1 LSNQISF
8 FIFTLHGGKV
18 TTRRQWLSLGF
29 TETLWLNARQSK
41 KAHRNFHQMALNDSL
56 AMSSVPKKYFGFL
69 VDEISECGHTIKWR
83 KPNSKYSLYDFRLKA
98 SFKPIENI

>member
-1 LSNQISF
+1 MAF
-8 FIFTLHGGKV
+8 
-18 TTRRQWLSLGF
+18 LGVYQ
-29 TETLWLNARQSK
+29 NAVAKCPAVEKSSP
-41 KAHRNFHQMALNDSL
+41 NFHQMALNDFL

-69 VDEISECGHTIKWR
+69 VDEISERGHTIKWR